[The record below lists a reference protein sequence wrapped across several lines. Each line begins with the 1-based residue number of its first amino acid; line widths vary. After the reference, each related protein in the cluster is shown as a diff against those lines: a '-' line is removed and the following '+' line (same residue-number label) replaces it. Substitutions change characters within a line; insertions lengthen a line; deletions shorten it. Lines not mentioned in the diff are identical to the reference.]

1 VILHNGVDA
10 KFSENNQTTLNRL
23 KLRNK
28 RNIKAGQHLIKIGNC
43 ALSKLY
49 IPHFTS
55 LLFSSSFSIRK
66 YLIIKCE
73 SHSVQYDLNSGIS
86 G

>member
-1 VILHNGVDA
+1 MVSYQVKLFGKLLIIQSAPSGLCILHNGVDA

-43 ALSKLY
+43 ALSELY
-49 IPHFTS
+49 IPNFTS
-55 LLFSSSFSIRK
+55 LL
-66 YLIIKCE
+66 
-73 SHSVQYDLNSGIS
+73 
-86 G
+86 

>member
-23 KLRNK
+23 ELRNK
-28 RNIKAGQHLIKIGNC
+28 RNIKPGQHLIKIGNC
-43 ALSKLY
+43 ASSKLY
-49 IPHFTS
+49 IPPS

-66 YLIIKCE
+66 YLIIECE
-73 SHSVQYDLNSGIS
+73 SHSAQYDLNSGIS

>member
-1 VILHNGVDA
+1 MVSYQVKLFGNLLIIQSAPSGLCVILHNGVDA

-55 LLFSSSFSIRK
+55 LL
-66 YLIIKCE
+66 
-73 SHSVQYDLNSGIS
+73 
-86 G
+86 